1 VLGFRAP
8 EIASPES
15 RMQGFALWSLL
26 TFLLNATLFILI
38 GLQLPVI
45 VDGLSGIPAGEVVG
59 YAAAVCGAV
68 IAMRFVWTNLMTVAI
83 RALDRRESQRA
94 RRASWRIR
102 VVSSW
107 SGMRGA
113 VSLAAALALPLQTD
127 AGAPLPGRELIQFIT
142 FALILVTVVGQ
153 GLTLPWLIRRLGV
166 VEEGS
171 DEQDEELRARLVIAR
186 AAIQRI
192 DELQAEEWTRD
203 GTLREGTLERV
214 RRVYEF
220 RQRRFKIRAG
230 KVEDED
236 GLEEGSIAYQQ
247 VMHDVYAS
255 QRRELVRL
263 RNEREISAEVMRRVE
278 RELDLEESRL
288 EI

>member
-1 VLGFRAP
+1 LVLGFRAP

-15 RMQGFALWSLL
+15 RMQGFALWSIL

-45 VDGLSGIPAGEVVG
+45 VDGLSGRPAGEVVG

-68 IAMRFVWTNLMTVAI
+68 IAMRFIWIFATTVVI
-83 RALDRRESQRA
+83 RAVDRRESQRA
-94 RRASWRIR
+94 RRASWQIR
-102 VVSSW
+102 VLGAW

-113 VSLAAALALPLQTD
+113 VSLAAALALPLHTD
-127 AGAPLPGRELIQFIT
+127 AGAPLPDRDLIQFIT

-153 GLTLPWLIRRLGV
+153 GLTLPWLIRRLGISEDGT
-166 VEEGS
+166 EE
-171 DEQDEELRARLVIAR
+171 ENEEVRARLVIAR
-186 AAIQRI
+186 AAIDRVN
-192 DELQAEEWTRD
+192 ELEAEEWTR
-203 GTLREGTLERV
+203 EGTIERV
-214 RRVYEF
+214 RRLYEF

-230 KVEDED
+230 KIEDED
-236 GLEEGSIAYQQ
+236 RLEEGSLAYQRL
-247 VMHDVYAS
+247 MHEIYAT

-263 RNEREISAEVMRRVE
+263 RNNREISSDVMRRVE

-288 EI
+288 EV